1 MNLKINKIGSPYL
14 MELVNEQGNSCLIDA
29 SASIGGTDKGLR
41 PMELLA
47 GSLASCISIDV
58 LLILTKQRIST
69 DSYTVEIVGERK
81 EGVPSPFE
89 KIDLVFRLKNEANRP
104 KVERAVKLAIEKYCS
119 VASSLSEQIKINYT
133 IQLLDD

>member
-1 MNLKINKIGSPYL
+1 MKLKVNKIGSPFL

-81 EGVPSPFE
+81 EGIPSPFE
-89 KIDLVFRLKNEANRP
+89 KIDLVFKLKNEANRP
-104 KVERAVKLAIEKYCS
+104 KIERAVSLAIEKYCS
-119 VASSLSEQIKINYT
+119 VASSLNEQIKIGYT
-133 IQLLDD
+133 IQLSDD